1 MKRLSLPMYD
11 IHRPHTQALTARL
24 AQPLRADVEWPEDLL
39 AHWRADDLLLS
50 QTCGYPLM
58 TQLPDVQLVGAF
70 ELSAP
75 GCDGA
80 RYRSWL
86 VAREEDENSALVDF
100 RGRRAVA
107 NSLDSHSGYNALR
120 YLIAPLAQQ
129 GRFFSATRLS
139 GSHRQSLADLRA
151 GKADIAAI
159 DCLTWAL
166 LRRHA
171 AHELAGLAIVGET
184 PLCPAPPLI
193 TSAQT
198 DEETLTTLRRVLTQF
213 VEEKAAR
220 ASFITGF
227 TVPERAAYQEI
238 MRWETQAAALG
249 VTAL

>member
-11 IHRPHTQALTARL
+11 IHHPDTQALTGIL
-24 AQPLRADVEWPEDLL
+24 AQRLRAEVEWPTDLPT
-39 AHWRADDLLLS
+39 HWRDGNLLLS
-50 QTCGYPLM
+50 QTCGYPLVTM
-58 TQLPDVQLVGAF
+58 LPDVQLVGAF
-70 ELSAP
+70 QLSAP

-86 VAREEDENSALVDF
+86 VARQEDKHCALADF

-107 NSLDSHSGYNALR
+107 NSRDSHSGYNALR
-120 YLIAPLAQQ
+120 YLIAPLAQA
-129 GRFFSATRLS
+129 GRFFSATLLS

-171 AHELAGLAIVGET
+171 AHELVDLAIVGEI

-198 DEETLTTLRRVLTQF
+198 DAQTLATLRRVLTQLAK
-213 VEEKAAR
+213 ETAAR
-220 ASFITGF
+220 ASFICGF
-227 TVPERAAYQEI
+227 TVPERAAYSEI
-238 MRWETQAAALG
+238 KCWEERAAALG